1 MPTAKRNVQA
11 LSRVLLVA
19 MPLCVALISLLGPDH
34 LLSERHISMSKSASA
49 EEAKSVRGSVTP
61 PARDPKIAV
70 EEEYQLARQRGTAQ
84 ALELFISRHPDDPL
98 ADKARADLKSLS
110 R

>member
-1 MPTAKRNVQA
+1 MIRYAERRPLFCTTALLAIVMSLPDPVQP
-11 LSRVLLVA
+11 SR
-19 MPLCVALISLLGPDH
+19 
-34 LLSERHISMSKSASA
+34 ERPISMSKSAAADETKASR
-49 EEAKSVRGSVTP
+49 ETITP

-70 EEEYQLARQRGTAQ
+70 QEEYEIARQRGTAQ

-98 ADKARADLKSLS
+98 AAKARADLRSLS